1 MILADNEQ
9 IEARARYGA
18 NDIRPGLTGWAQIN
32 GRDAVTVE
40 EKARLDGEY
49 RRNMGFRLDARIFF
63 RSFVVVFG
71 RLGYAEA
78 KEENRQTCS
87 DFSQEDEVGLCE
99 SPSGGRAA

>member
-1 MILADNEQ
+1 M
-9 IEARARYGA
+9 
-18 NDIRPGLTGWAQIN
+18 
-32 GRDAVTVE
+32 TVE

-63 RSFVVVFG
+63 RSFAVVLG
-71 RLGYAEA
+71 RFGYAESI
-78 KEENRQTCS
+78 EEAGQTRP

>member
-1 MILADNEQ
+1 MILAEYEQ

-49 RRNMGFRLDARIFF
+49 RRNMVETVPAETPAPHRTSLTFSMRRVDTSVRCMTIGLDIVCLLA
-63 RSFVVVFG
+63 
-71 RLGYAEA
+71 
-78 KEENRQTCS
+78 
-87 DFSQEDEVGLCE
+87 
-99 SPSGGRAA
+99 